1 MLKISQ
7 AGKAGR
13 NFTLILEGRLVGP
26 WVSELRSICESLLV
40 NDRVVKLDLSDVSY
54 ADAQGVEL
62 LNNLK
67 TRGVTLANG
76 SPFVTEQLKSGTH
89 N

>member
-7 AGKAGR
+7 PGKAGQ

-26 WVSELRSICESLLV
+26 WVGELRLVCVSLLV
-40 NDRVVKLDLSDVSY
+40 NDRVVQLDLSDVSY

-76 SPFVTEQLKSGTH
+76 SPFLTEQLKSGTY